1 VIQLHNHS
9 LVFETSNGELIPCDA
24 EEVTIELIGE
34 AVKNLDPNLV
44 RQAATAV
51 LHYFKEEMSQE
62 VVTVN
67 EFTYALQS
75 VLRNLGLDVP
85 GEADKAGKPPTK
97 NGKIL
102 EADLNDLIEED
113 GSATEL
119 IFFKRLKR
127 EFGKLLNQSPRLVR
141 LTGLRRCVKHL
152 IGAQRWS
159 KRCDATSDQIVE
171 FLRECMGQQEA
182 TVDCGLVV
190 H

>member
-1 VIQLHNHS
+1 MIQLHNHS
-9 LVFETSNGELIPCDA
+9 LVFETTNGELIPCDA

-51 LHYFKEEMSQE
+51 LHYFKEEMHQE

-75 VLRNLGLDVP
+75 VLKNLGLEVVD
-85 GEADKAGKPPTK
+85 EPTK
-97 NGKIL
+97 KQLKPGGKIL
-102 EADLNDLIEED
+102 EADLNDLLEED

-119 IFFKRLKR
+119 VFFKRLQR

-141 LTGLRRCVKHL
+141 LTGLRKAVKL
-152 IGAQRWS
+152 LVGAQRWS
-159 KRCDATSDQIVE
+159 KRCDATSDQIVN
-171 FLRECMGQQEA
+171 FLRECMGQREA
-182 TVDCGLVV
+182 GEDCALVV